1 LAKVRLVV
9 FDMAGTTVDDV
20 IDGVPLVL
28 RSYDEAFRRHGV
40 EVPMDVLNDMRGRDK
55 KEVIEELGGSKA
67 SEIYKDFLAI
77 LHENTGRV
85 REIAGA
91 GDVFRA
97 LRAEG
102 VKVAL
107 GSGFPATVTQ
117 EIVENLGWSG
127 RDIVDYWTCSEIVGE
142 NRPSPAMIRMAM
154 RHTGVRD
161 PVQVVKVDDT
171 AIGIEEGHNA
181 KSFTVAVL
189 TGTQRREK
197 IDAAK
202 PDAVLPSVRELPAF
216 LKGRKMV

>member
-1 LAKVRLVV
+1 MVKIRLIV

-20 IDGVPLVL
+20 IDGIPLVL

-40 EVPMDVLNDMRGRDK
+40 EVPMDVLNDARGRDK

-67 SEIYKDFLAI
+67 SEIYEDFLTV
-77 LHENTGRV
+77 LHENTGKV
-85 REIAGA
+85 REITGA
-91 GDVFRA
+91 SDVFSV
-97 LRAEG
+97 LRSRG
-102 VKVAL
+102 VKIAL
-107 GSGFPATVTQ
+107 GSGFPAIVTG
-117 EIVENLGWSG
+117 EIVNNLGWGG
-127 RDIVDYWTCSEIVGE
+127 RGLVDYWTCSEIVGE

-161 PVQVVKVDDT
+161 PAQVVKVDDT

-202 PDAVLPSVRELPAF
+202 PDAILPSIRELPS
-216 LKGRKMV
+216 LLEKCRMI

>member
-20 IDGVPLVL
+20 IDGIPLVL

-55 KEVIEELGGSKA
+55 KEVIEELGGSKS

-91 GDVFRA
+91 SDVFRA
-97 LRAEG
+97 LRAEE

-117 EIVENLGWSG
+117 EIVENLGWSD

-154 RHTGVRD
+154 RHTGIRD
-161 PVQVVKVDDT
+161 PAQVVKVDDT
-171 AIGIEEGHNA
+171 AVGVEEGKNA
-181 KSFTVAVL
+181 GAFTVAVL

-197 IDAAK
+197 LEAAK
-202 PDAVLPSVRELPAF
+202 PNAVLPSVRELPSF
-216 LKGRKMV
+216 LKEHGMV

>member
-55 KEVIEELGGSKA
+55 KEVIEELGGSK
-67 SEIYKDFLAI
+67 SSDIYKDFLAI

-91 GDVFRA
+91 SDVFRA
-97 LRAEG
+97 LRAEE

-154 RHTGVRD
+154 RHTGIRD
-161 PVQVVKVDDT
+161 PAQVVKVDDT

>member
-1 LAKVRLVV
+1 LAKIRLVV

-55 KEVIEELGGSKA
+55 KEVIEELGGSKS

-91 GDVFRA
+91 SDVFRA

-127 RDIVDYWTCSEIVGE
+127 GGLVDYWTCSEIVGE

-161 PVQVVKVDDT
+161 SAQVVKVDDT
-171 AIGIEEGHNA
+171 AIGIEEGRNA
-181 KSFTVAVL
+181 KSFTIAVL
-189 TGTQRREK
+189 TGTQRRER

-216 LKGRKMV
+216 LGERKMI

>member
-1 LAKVRLVV
+1 MVKIRLIV

-20 IDGVPLVL
+20 IDGIPLVL

-40 EVPMDVLNDMRGRDK
+40 EVPMDVLNDARGRDK

-67 SEIYKDFLAI
+67 SQIYEDFLKI
-77 LHENTGRV
+77 LHENTGKV
-85 REIAGA
+85 REISGA
-91 GDVFRA
+91 SEVFRL
-97 LRAEG
+97 LRSKGA
-102 VKVAL
+102 KVAL
-107 GSGFPATVTQ
+107 GSGFPAIVTQ
-117 EIVENLGWSG
+117 EIVNNLGWGGS
-127 RDIVDYWTCSEIVGE
+127 DLVDYWTCSEIVGE

-161 PVQVVKVDDT
+161 AVQVVKVDDT

-202 PDAVLPSVRELPAF
+202 PDAVLPSVRELPSF
-216 LKGRKMV
+216 LEGHGMI